1 MKTMNDID
9 VVINNKKY
17 TLSGYESDSYLQM
30 VAAYINDKT
39 EEFKQKDFFNRLD
52 QDMKNIL
59 LELNIADDFFKA
71 KNQVKTLEAELE
83 KKNSELFDMKH
94 DLISMQSR
102 LDSVQKELQSLK
114 FENLEGQK
122 KIVKLETELSERTER
137 SNNKKK

>member
-71 KNQVKTLEAELE
+71 KNQVKTLEAELD

>member
-17 TLSGYESDSYLQM
+17 TLSGYESDTYLQM
-30 VAAYINDKT
+30 VAAYINEKND
-39 EEFKQKDFFNRLD
+39 EFKQKDFFNRLD

-59 LELNIADDFFKA
+59 LELNIADDYFKA
-71 KNQVKTLEAELE
+71 KNHVKTLEAELE

-94 DLISMQSR
+94 DLISVQSR

-114 FENLEGQK
+114 FENLEAQK

-137 SNNKKK
+137 SNKKK

>member
-30 VAAYINDKT
+30 VATYINDKN

-137 SNNKKK
+137 NNKKK